1 MVVPEFIPF
10 RPSEGGGEEL
20 SARMIGGITVEVLLR
35 APFDGFMEV
44 LPSGDYIVY
53 RRHYGGAQMGELHF
67 VIPSGWA
74 PFPSWLVS
82 IYRVVVS

>member
-1 MVVPEFIPF
+1 M
-10 RPSEGGGEEL
+10 
-20 SARMIGGITVEVLLR
+20 MDGITAEVLLR

-44 LPSGDYIVY
+44 LSSGNYIVY
-53 RRHYGGAQMGELHF
+53 RRHYGGAQLGELHF
-67 VIPSGWA
+67 VIPSSRA